1 MRTTAGLGMPWAVAR
16 AGLVVALLAIILTL
30 LGAAVPAAGEPEARA
45 AEAAGEPEARAAE
58 AAGETDAPA
67 PEAAG
72 GDGRSARVGL
82 GPFGEVELA
91 GQPLLAATALI
102 ALVDGFNPC
111 SLWVL
116 TVLLAM
122 ILHTRSRARV
132 AAVGLTFLLVTATVY
147 GVFIAGLFAAFA
159 VAGFADP
166 VRFGVAAL
174 ALAFAAVNIKD
185 YVAFK
190 QGVSLTIPDRFKP
203 RIYRGGRSVREDKPL
218 PIVLAITVA
227 LAAGVALIEL
237 PCTAGLPLVWTGLV
251 SDAGVDG
258 AGFVGLLA
266 VYLVVYLG
274 IEIVLLLAA
283 LVTLASVRLDEARGR
298 VLKLIGGAV
307 MAAIAVVL
315 IVDPS
320 VMESF
325 AGSLGVIGA
334 ALGVAAV
341 VALVF
346 PPGGRVPSREGDH
359 GGASST
365 PEQRDGPPSAQGDDE
380 RDPQARDRRR

>member
-166 VRFGVAAL
+166 VRFAVAAL